1 MKISHFHLFRYN
13 SARVETLMNAFDKGV
28 KENYYK
34 KLPDTDLIDWSLLKE
49 DEEWHLVKL
58 ILAFPSLVDRAV
70 GEIHEGKLNIHLLH
84 RYLTDIVN
92 AFSIYYRRVKL
103 LTEPRPQL
111 MPTLYAKVYFLKC
124 VRKVINETLGLF
136 CIDPVTFM

>member
-1 MKISHFHLFRYN
+1 
-13 SARVETLMNAFDKGV
+13 MNGFDKGV
-28 KENYYK
+28 NEKYYNE
-34 KLPDTDLIDWSLLKE
+34 LPDISQVDWSLLKE
-49 DEEWHLVKL
+49 DEEWHLLKL
-58 ILAFPSLVDRAV
+58 IFSFPSMIDRSI
-70 GEIHEGKLNIHLLH
+70 GELHEGRLNIHLLH

-124 VRKVINETLGLF
+124 VRRIVNETLGLF